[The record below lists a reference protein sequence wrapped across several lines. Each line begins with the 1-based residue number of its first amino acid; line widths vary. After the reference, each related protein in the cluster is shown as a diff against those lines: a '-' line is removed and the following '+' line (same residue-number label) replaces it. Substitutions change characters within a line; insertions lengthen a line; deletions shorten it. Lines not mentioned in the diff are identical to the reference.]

1 MTGKEDI
8 FAKSLTLLYCLLGDI
23 VNITKRLYS
32 YDDFSWEDWRLIKK
46 TEDMGEA
53 VKTKSGQAAGAKR
66 LGNSG
71 SSSASASIVH
81 RLYMY
86 SVYARHSIERLSY
99 KWSIILISVVQFAR
113 PTHANRTTFVSCF
126 YGYHLLQV
134 ELMFRGAGTL
144 IACGTCDLYARLTS
158 IWRCTYSTLLKPYD
172 RLR

>member
-1 MTGKEDI
+1 MLISDDKIEGWFKKQKTWGK
-8 FAKSLTLLYCLLGDI
+8 LY
-23 VNITKRLYS
+23 R
-32 YDDFSWEDWRLIKK
+32 
-46 TEDMGEA
+46 
-53 VKTKSGQAAGAKR
+53 TKSGQAAGSQTSA
-66 LGNSG
+66 GNSG
-71 SSSASASIVH
+71 SSSASTSIVH

-144 IACGTCDLYARLTS
+144 IARGPCDLYARLTS